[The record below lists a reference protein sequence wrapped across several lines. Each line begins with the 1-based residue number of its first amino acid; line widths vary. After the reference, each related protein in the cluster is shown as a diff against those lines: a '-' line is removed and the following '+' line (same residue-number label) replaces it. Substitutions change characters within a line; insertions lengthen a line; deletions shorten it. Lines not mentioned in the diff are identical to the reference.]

1 MLIKRAHKRKKKKNL
16 SLINLSLLKEKEFL
30 LKPHTLKSL
39 TTLAFIKHTKY
50 SGSEEELYRPKTT
63 RLPSYFYL

>member
-1 MLIKRAHKRKKKKNL
+1 MLIKKEHT
-16 SLINLSLLKEKEFL
+16 KEKNSSFIMEFL

-39 TTLAFIKHTKY
+39 TTLAFIKHIKY
-50 SGSEEELYRPKTT
+50 SGSGEELQRLKTI

>member
-1 MLIKRAHKRKKKKNL
+1 MLIKKSTQKKEKKNL
-16 SLINLSLLKEKEFL
+16 SLIMEFL

-50 SGSEEELYRPKTT
+50 SGSDEELYRPKTT
-63 RLPSYFYL
+63 RLPAYFYL